1 MDRRTVTASL
11 LALLVGGC
19 GGGGTGGSPTG
30 PIAAAPTPTPTP
42 TVTPTPMS
50 TVPTYRAATT
60 APLAVQYRF
69 YQTAAFTD
77 QLSSPY
83 GTRDG
88 YIGPNRLPFQTGT
101 IGTTAGTESQWKLAA
116 GINVQTSQYFVV
128 HGRPTARALTPV
140 SSLLVRHADAAR
152 LKRQLGITGSLFA
165 MTSEPDLDLYEAQA
179 ELATGDTAHV
189 ADAERF
195 IAAILRVQAIEAATL
210 GFGGFGSPDQFL
222 ALGERLNA
230 AGDTFIFTNERM
242 SALLAGTPKWQ
253 NVREDVRSAAA
264 HLINA
269 FAAAIGT
276 NVSSDRAARYSLACV
291 GYLAA
296 ELDALARNNTEA
308 AAAVALQVTAP
319 MIESETIRYGERIP
333 VTATGFFFPAPDFY
347 RLEAAR
353 SSVIETVKP
362 GASQF
367 FLNGNVVDLPQSND
381 LTATSSGS
389 PGFYLPAVTIESI
402 TLPAGNAREISINRD
417 AEGKITV
424 TPVLGFVG
432 LTYLDYVA
440 RNVEGETQVARIYLR
455 IV

>member
-19 GGGGTGGSPTG
+19 GGGGGGGSGGGPTG
-30 PIAAAPTPTPTP
+30 PIAGAPTPTP
-42 TVTPTPMS
+42 TVTPTP
-50 TVPTYRAATT
+50 TAPTYRAATT

-69 YQTAAFTD
+69 FQTAAYTD
-77 QLSSPY
+77 QLSFPY

-88 YIGPNRLPFQTGT
+88 YIGPNRVPFQTGT

-116 GINVQTSQYFVV
+116 DINVQTSQYFVV

-165 MTSEPDLDLYEAQA
+165 MTNDPDLDLYEAQA
-179 ELATGDTAHV
+179 ELATGDTARV
-189 ADAERF
+189 MDAERF
-195 IAAILRVQAIEAATL
+195 VAAILRAQAMEAATL
-210 GFGGFGSPDQFL
+210 GFAGFGSPDQFL

-230 AGDTFIFTNERM
+230 AGDAFIFTNERM

-276 NVSSDRAARYSLACV
+276 NASSDRAARYSLASV

-296 ELDALARNNTEA
+296 ELEALARNNSEA
-308 AAAVALQVTAP
+308 AAAAALQVTAP

-333 VTATGFFFPAPDFY
+333 ATATGFSFPAPDFY

-389 PGFYLPAVTIESI
+389 PGFFLPAVTIESI

-432 LTYLDYVA
+432 LTYFDYVA
-440 RNVEGETQVARIYLR
+440 RNVAGETQVARIYLR